1 MEPDISRSITHHPH
15 PFHLQPPSPR
25 SNSHTPHASGTPDI
39 VDGAS
44 STAVELAED
53 VHGQSHH
60 AGDGNDA
67 ADRNVVGGGIGATS
81 TARQRAA
88 SSHHMAGSG
97 SNLARDVEVE
107 SQTTAGGGR
116 MPLYSFENDPYGF
129 SRAYKTPADIEQIK
143 ANTSRKLRSRRGGVL
158 GWRGGSGRKDDP
170 SPAVAGGGGG
180 GGAAPARS
188 GSAGSGILGGFVPT
202 PVRSTLQARRVEDFY
217 KSQNETIERLLKSV
231 EEHRAEARH
240 EAGEDL
246 LQFRIGVWGSF
257 AANLVLAALQ
267 IYAAVASGSL
277 SLFTTMADSIF
288 DPLSNLTLILS
299 NRAVRRVDP
308 SRFPSGKARLETVG
322 NIVFCFLMTSVSLIL
337 ISFSAQELAQR
348 AGQEGTNGF
357 HLPSVVAVG
366 VAFATKFSLFLY
378 TWALK
383 DRYSQIRILWQDHRN
398 DLFVNAFG
406 ILTSV
411 GGSKLVWWVDPM
423 GAIILSVVISFL
435 WLRTAFSE
443 FMLLVGVVASVD
455 KQQLITYVCVR
466 HSPAIKQ
473 IDTVRVYHSGPRLIA
488 EVDVVMDPN
497 ATLHD
502 THDVAEELQ
511 IKLESLPDIER
522 AYVHVDYETTH
533 KPEHF
538 FKKDL

>member
-44 STAVELAED
+44 STAIELVEDA
-53 VHGQSHH
+53 HSQSHH
-60 AGDGNDA
+60 SGGGSGNGNDA
-67 ADRNVVGGGIGATS
+67 DRSVGGGGGAS
-81 TARQRAA
+81 TTRQRAA
-88 SSHHMAGSG
+88 SSHHAAGSG
-97 SNLARDVEVE
+97 SDIAHDVEVE
-107 SQTTAGGGR
+107 SQTTAGR
-116 MPLYSFENDPYGF
+116 RIPLYSLENDPYGF

-158 GWRGGSGRKDDP
+158 GWRGGGRKEEP
-170 SPAVAGGGGG
+170 SSAASLGVVASTTP
-180 GGAAPARS
+180 PARG
-188 GSAGSGILGGFVPT
+188 GSAGSGVLGGFVPA
-202 PVRSTLQARRVEDFY
+202 PVRSTLQARRVGDFY

-257 AANLVLAALQ
+257 AANIVLAALQ

-337 ISFSAQELAQR
+337 IAFSAQELAQR

-357 HLPSVVAVG
+357 HLPSVAAVS